1 MGFFRLLIIFII
13 AYLAI
18 RLLRR
23 LFVPRRDKPR
33 VHGES
38 KQNVKRKNKKD
49 IEDADYEEIE

>member
-13 AYLAI
+13 AYVAI

-23 LFVPRRDKPR
+23 LFVPGRENPR

-38 KQNVKRKNKKD
+38 KKNGKRKNRKD